1 MELDL
6 GLESIEARLGSC
18 PGVGLSY
25 NLKKYGQE
33 SDTQEAP
40 GAEHKF
46 TKAGHKLHSSCWRGS
61 VYTARAAVAH
71 IWPPRSSDIWPPSY
85 TPTFCSSNKFLSSQ
99 RIPGAQMTNTSEW
112 PRASSKGESLV
123 FFLCSKTLTCYPSS
137 REQV

>member
-40 GAEHKF
+40 GAEH
-46 TKAGHKLHSSCWRGS
+46 TSLQRLVTSCIPHVGEVQYIQLGQLWLTSGH
-61 VYTARAAVAH
+61 
-71 IWPPRSSDIWPPSY
+71 
-85 TPTFCSSNKFLSSQ
+85 
-99 RIPGAQMTNTSEW
+99 PGALTYGLHPTHPHSAAQTNS
-112 PRASSKGESLV
+112 
-123 FFLCSKTLTCYPSS
+123 
-137 REQV
+137 